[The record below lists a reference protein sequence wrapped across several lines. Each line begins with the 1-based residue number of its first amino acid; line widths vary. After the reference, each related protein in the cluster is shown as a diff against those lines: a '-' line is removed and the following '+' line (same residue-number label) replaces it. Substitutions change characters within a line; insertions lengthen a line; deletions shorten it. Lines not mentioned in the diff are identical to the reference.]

1 MIEGQ
6 IVLLPFPYI
15 ESDEIKLRPA
25 VLLRQLPNAYDDWLL
40 CMITTKLY
48 QEIKDLDIIISDK
61 DEDYKDSGL
70 KQKSLIRV
78 SRLAVANKSQ
88 IPGVLGSISSKRLN
102 VIKTNL
108 VNWIFNL
115 PLNGQ

>member
-6 IVLLPFPYI
+6 MVLVPFPYI

-40 CMITTKLY
+40 CMITT
-48 QEIKDLDIIISDK
+48 
-61 DEDYKDSGL
+61 
-70 KQKSLIRV
+70 
-78 SRLAVANKSQ
+78 NKSQ
-88 IPGVLGSISSKRLN
+88 MLGVLGFISSKRLN

-108 VNWIFNL
+108 VNWIS
-115 PLNGQ
+115 